1 MIARA
6 TVPGMP
12 ALGSVRRCAVLAA
25 LVLGVGGCAP
35 PVKTKVIEVKPDP
48 VGEVRSMLQAYA
60 AGQPV
65 SSEAGGYDDLVARL
79 KAVDAA
85 KGEAFAGFVAE
96 TRKDAAGVTPRAKKL
111 LESF

>member
-1 MIARA
+1 MITRA
-6 TVPGMP
+6 CGRWRLLLTG
-12 ALGSVRRCAVLAA
+12 LVRLTVLAA
-25 LVLGVGGCAP
+25 VVSGAGGCGP
-35 PVKTKVIEVKPDP
+35 HVKTKVIAIKPDP

-79 KAVDAA
+79 RAVDAA
-85 KGEAFAGFVAE
+85 KGDAFAGFVAE
-96 TRKDAAGVTPRAKKL
+96 TRKDPAGVTPRAKKL

>member
-1 MIARA
+1 MR
-6 TVPGMP
+6 
-12 ALGSVRRCAVLAA
+12 LAVLAA
-25 LVLGVGGCAP
+25 IVFGAGGCAP
-35 PVKTKVIEVKPDP
+35 QVKTKVIEIKPDP

-65 SSEAGGYDDLVARL
+65 SSEAGGYDELVARL

-85 KGEAFAGFVAE
+85 KGEAFAEFVAE
-96 TRKDAAGVTPRAKKL
+96 TRKAPGGVTARAKKL

>member
-1 MIARA
+1 MITRA

-12 ALGSVRRCAVLAA
+12 ALGSGWRCAVLAVIVFA
-25 LVLGVGGCAP
+25 AAGCGP
-35 PVKTKVIEVKPDP
+35 QVKTKVIEIKPDP

-85 KGEAFAGFVAE
+85 KGEAFARFVAE
-96 TRKDAAGVTPRAKKL
+96 TRKEPAGVTPRAKKL